1 MTEAT
6 PQVQVESGTYPAAVA
21 VQDITALRDKVA
33 ELVPDIIPE
42 LLKTDSLANFMAS
55 IEESQKLFAKYA
67 AAGTA
72 ATPATPAAAT
82 NPATPP
88 VTPTPPPAPVV
99 PAGGVQFS
107 EDLSKL
113 PAFELIKRGLKA
125 RQTTT

>member
-1 MTEAT
+1 MTEET

-82 NPATPP
+82 NPTTPP
-88 VTPTPPPAPVV
+88 VTPAPVV